1 MPIYE
6 LKCDECE
13 NVQEVLSKRYE
24 DDIVTELSCEVCEKT
39 TVHRKIMS
47 RPNHIYKGSGF
58 WATDYQKKSGKP
70 ERKK

>member
-6 LKCDECE
+6 LQCDECE

-24 DDIVTELSCEVCEKT
+24 DDIVTELSCEVCEKS

-58 WATDYQKKSGKP
+58 YATDYKPKP
-70 ERKK
+70 EKSK